1 MKILNLEDFITA
13 QISERESE
21 RERVMHEH
29 ERERERKGKGKG
41 KGEHERKRKKLDKR
55 NFKNILTPP
64 KRTSYKSTE

>member
-21 RERVMHEH
+21 RERVM
-29 ERERERKGKGKG
+29 
-41 KGEHERKRKKLDKR
+41 HERKRKKLDKR

>member
-21 RERVMHEH
+21 RERVMHE
-29 ERERERKGKGKG
+29 RERERKGKGKH
-41 KGEHERKRKKLDKR
+41 ERERKRKKLDKR

>member
-29 ERERERKGKGKG
+29 EHERERERKG
-41 KGEHERKRKKLDKR
+41 EHERERKKLDKR
-55 NFKNILTPP
+55 NFKNMLTPP
-64 KRTSYKSTE
+64 KRTSYKST

>member
-21 RERVMHEH
+21 RERVMHE
-29 ERERERKGKGKG
+29 RERERKGEGKH
-41 KGEHERKRKKLDKR
+41 EHERKRKKLDKR

>member
-21 RERVMHEH
+21 RERVM
-29 ERERERKGKGKG
+29 REGEGERKGKGK
-41 KGEHERKRKKLDKR
+41 HERKRKRKRKKLDKR
-55 NFKNILTPP
+55 NFKNMLTPP

>member
-29 ERERERKGKGKG
+29 E
-41 KGEHERKRKKLDKR
+41 HERKRKKLDKR
-55 NFKNILTPP
+55 NFKNMLTPP

>member
-21 RERVMHEH
+21 RERVMHEGKH
-29 ERERERKGKGKG
+29 ERKR
-41 KGEHERKRKKLDKR
+41 KGEHERKRKRKKLDKR

>member
-1 MKILNLEDFITA
+1 MKILNLEDFMTA

-29 ERERERKGKGKG
+29 ERK
-41 KGEHERKRKKLDKR
+41 RKRKKLDKR

>member
-1 MKILNLEDFITA
+1 MKILNLEDFMTA

-29 ERERERKGKGKG
+29 EHERE
-41 KGEHERKRKKLDKR
+41 RKKLDKR

>member
-1 MKILNLEDFITA
+1 MTA

-21 RERVMHEH
+21 RERVMHE
-29 ERERERKGKGKG
+29 RERERKGKH
-41 KGEHERKRKKLDKR
+41 EHERKRKKLDKR

>member
-1 MKILNLEDFITA
+1 MKILNLEDFMTA

-21 RERVMHEH
+21 RERVMHE
-29 ERERERKGKGKG
+29 RERERKGEGKH
-41 KGEHERKRKKLDKR
+41 EHERKRKKLDKR

>member
-21 RERVMHEH
+21 RERVM
-29 ERERERKGKGKG
+29 REGERKGEGKH
-41 KGEHERKRKKLDKR
+41 EHERKRKKLDKR

>member
-21 RERVMHEH
+21 RERVMREGEGERKRKGEH
-29 ERERERKGKGKG
+29 EREGK
-41 KGEHERKRKKLDKR
+41 RKRKKLDKR
-55 NFKNILTPP
+55 NFKNMLTPP